1 MRQKM
6 EKKIETIGLLTGG
19 GDCPGLNA
27 VIRAVAKAAM
37 QDHNLRVIGFEDGFL
52 GLIENRWCVLSWE
65 SVSGILTAGGTILGT
80 SNKANPFRHEVNGQ
94 ISDVS
99 DRAIA
104 HMKSAGCQALIC
116 IGGDGT
122 LSIAKGLMDKGV
134 NLVGVP
140 KTIDND
146 ICCTDRTFGFDS
158 AVATA
163 VEAID
168 KLHTTA
174 QSHHR
179 VMVIEVM
186 GRYSGWIALEAGVAG
201 GADVILIPELPY
213 DLAEVCKVV
222 RERNTKGKR
231 FSIVA
236 IAEGAYPK
244 GGDKSVKKIVPDSPD
259 PIRLGGIGAR
269 LASDIERETGL
280 ETRVTVLGHLQR
292 GGSPTAFDRVLATRY
307 GTEAVDLVM
316 QGRFG
321 TMVSLQGSEIVAVP
335 ISDAIAD
342 PRNVPVNSPLIRS
355 ARSVGTSFA
364 EAT

>member
-1 MRQKM
+1 MKRNVD
-6 EKKIETIGLLTGG
+6 TIGLLTGG

-37 QDHNLRVIGFEDGFL
+37 QDHNLRVIGFEDGYL
-52 GLIENRWCVLSWE
+52 GLMENRWCVLSWQ

-80 SNKANPFRHEVNGQ
+80 SNKANPFQHEIDGVT
-94 ISDVS
+94 SDVS
-99 DRAIA
+99 EQAIA
-104 HMKSAGCQALIC
+104 HMKAAGCQALVC

-122 LSIAKGLMDKGV
+122 LSIAKGLMEKGV
-134 NLVGVP
+134 SLVGVP

-163 VEAID
+163 AEAID

-186 GRYSGWIALEAGVAG
+186 GRYSGWIALEAGLAG

-213 DLAEVCKVV
+213 DLAKVCAVV

-244 GGDKSVKKIVPDSPD
+244 GGERTVKKIVPDSPD
-259 PIRLGGIGAR
+259 PVRLGGVGAR
-269 LASDIERETGL
+269 LASDIEQETGL

-292 GGSPTAFDRVLATRY
+292 GGSPTAFDRVLATRF
-307 GTEAVDLVM
+307 GTEAVELIVT
-316 QGRFG
+316 GKFG
-321 TMVSLQGSEIVAVP
+321 MMVSLQGSEIKPIP
-335 ISDAIAD
+335 ISDAIAE
-342 PRNVPVNSPLIRS
+342 PRNVPVDSPLIRS

-364 EAT
+364 EAD